1 MKIEEKMPKQSSML
15 KKKVRLVNSYI
26 KKLPLYISW
35 QVTYRCNFKC
45 CFCDYWKDN
54 KKHRNEA
61 TLEGIK
67 EGSRN
72 LAKKGS
78 CLVTLG
84 GGEPFL
90 RRDLPDIVSIMAQ
103 DHFPMVVTNGWLV
116 TRKKAREIYRA
127 GLFGASISI
136 DFADPE
142 KHDGFRGVKGAYD
155 RAIAAVRYFIEERD
169 DPGKRVNMIATLS
182 NQNIGEIEKLIKI
195 AENLGAT
202 FMVQPY
208 CPLKTSG
215 AGEFK
220 PTPNV
225 SARLLELKKKYK
237 TFLSNVFYLSRFDQS
252 LSGGVGGCLAGRS
265 FFNIDNYGRAA
276 ICVEERDKPLGSI
289 VDDPIDA
296 VLDRLHEEQK
306 TNTCQACWY
315 SCRGEIEALYSLNGF
330 FDSLPRLLY

>member
-1 MKIEEKMPKQSSML
+1 MEKQTSTL
-15 KKKVRLVNSYI
+15 KKKARLVNSYI
-26 KKLPLYISW
+26 KKLPLYCSW

-54 KKHRNEA
+54 QKHQNEA
-61 TLEGIK
+61 TLADIK

-72 LAKKGS
+72 LAKKAA

-90 RRDLPDIVSIMAQ
+90 RQDLADIVSIIAM

-116 TRKKAREIYRA
+116 TRQKAKEIYHA

-142 KHDGFRGVKGAYD
+142 RHDQYRGVKGAYE

-169 DPGKRVNMIATLS
+169 DPGKRVNIIATL
-182 NQNIGEIEKLIKI
+182 NNKNIDEIEKLIKI
-195 AENLGAT
+195 SENLGAT

-215 AGEFK
+215 AGQYN
-220 PTPNV
+220 PDANV
-225 SARLLELKKKYK
+225 SVRLLELKKKYK
-237 TFLSNVFYLSRFDQS
+237 TFLSNVFYLSRFDEC

-265 FFNIDNYGRAA
+265 FFNVDNYGNVAM
-276 ICVEERDKPLGSI
+276 CVEERDKPVGNI
-289 VDDPIDA
+289 VEDPIDI
-296 VLDRLHEEQK
+296 LLERLHEEQAGNK
-306 TNTCQACWY
+306 CRACWY

-330 FDSLPRLLY
+330 IDSLPRLLF